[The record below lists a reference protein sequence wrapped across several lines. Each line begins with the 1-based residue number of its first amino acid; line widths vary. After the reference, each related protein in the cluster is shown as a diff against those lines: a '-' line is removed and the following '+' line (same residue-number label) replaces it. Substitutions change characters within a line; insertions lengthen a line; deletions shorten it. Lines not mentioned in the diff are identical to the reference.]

1 MLARFSPLFVIGAL
15 VALSESVSAGDAIPA
30 DSAAGEAVEIFRCD
44 FDNPWDVNFDG
55 WPDRWVRSTGPDF
68 PQYASIGIADDAA
81 SPGNP
86 CLKLAIDGASAGV
99 TSPPIPVLPRFSYTL
114 DLRLRA
120 EGIVH
125 SHVNVEVEFLDGKGN
140 SLQRISTQEITATE
154 GWTPVRLETMKPA
167 DVGIER
173 AVIRIVAVR
182 GERGD
187 LKGEVSIDQISL
199 ARLPSMDLA
208 ASDPL
213 HIYQKAEDVEISC
226 TLRGIRQ
233 QNPEID
239 FQLLDSVG
247 EPIKGA
253 HARQKLPGKL
263 IEENHRRVSTD
274 VEASALPAGY
284 EGTLHW
290 KPPISD
296 YGFYRVRVAMLDSEH
311 KGELEFQMITLAVM
325 PPLDGPR
332 GGEFGWTLPAAD
344 RPLSFDQLTQLLPR
358 LGVSWVKLPVWFPLE
373 DSTRGDRLI
382 QFADRLAA
390 SYIEVV
396 GLITDPHQQSK
407 PDEGSMDVAEL
418 FAGDPAGWLATF
430 DHVMTRLSLRVRCWQ
445 LGLDDDTSF
454 VGDTELANRVATIR
468 NTLFRFGQDVQ
479 LGINWRWATE
489 LPAGACDYAQMSTQP
504 ALSLAELRDALDS
517 STKSK
522 PWILIDTQ
530 SLAGKS
536 DGSASNDSEPLKPE
550 PQAIPADKQ
559 SASNLLS
566 PSRKNSAG
574 APAIAHRASYIDSTD
589 PDVSE
594 PIEPLTSSELQEA
607 RIRQLTQLM
616 ITAKI
621 HGASGIY
628 CPNPFAGESGLM
640 TIDGKPGEL
649 LLPWRTTASLLGGA
663 EYIGRLE
670 LANGSTNHVFVRHDR
685 QVVMVV
691 WNDNASAEHPI
702 EETLFLGDN
711 VQHLDI
717 WGRPIPIA
725 ADSNREVSLQVS
737 RLPTFVLG
745 LHEAI
750 TRWRINVAFE
760 AQRVPSVFG
769 VPHSNSLKLA
779 NHFGQGVGGT
789 VSIYVPDE
797 LNDRRGSG
805 VPNKRWSITPERGQF
820 VIKSAGTFELPLE
833 IKLDEATYGRQPVR
847 LDFELEADK
856 AYKFSVWRDLFV
868 GQDDI
873 DIRLTT
879 RIGDGGELIVEQ
891 WMANRASTPT
901 DFKCLLYAP
910 PNRRKRTQVFMLGS
924 EGDTKIYE
932 YAKGKELLGRE
943 LKLRAEE
950 INGARTMIYRFIAEP

>member
-1 MLARFSPLFVIGAL
+1 MFARFLPLL
-15 VALSESVSAGDAIPA
+15 VVCVFAASTNSVRAGDAIAA

-44 FDNPWDVNFDG
+44 FDDTWDVNFDG
-55 WPDRWVRSTGPDF
+55 WPDRWERSTGPDF

-99 TSPPIPVLPRFSYTL
+99 TSPPIHVLPRFSYTL

-120 EGIVH
+120 ENIVH
-125 SHVNVEVEFLDGKGN
+125 SRVIVEVEFLDAKGN
-140 SLQRISTQEITATE
+140 SLQRVSTQEIAATE
-154 GWTPVRLETMKPA
+154 GWIPVRLETMKPA
-167 DVGIER
+167 HIGIDR
-173 AVIRIVAVR
+173 AVIRTTVIR

-187 LKGEVSIDQISL
+187 LKGEVSIDQVSL
-199 ARLPSMDLA
+199 ARLPSMDIA

-213 HIYQKAEDVEISC
+213 HIYHAAEDVEITC

-233 QNPEID
+233 QNPEIE
-239 FQLLDSVG
+239 FQLLDSIG

-253 HARQKLPGKL
+253 QARQKLPGKL
-263 IEENHRRVSTD
+263 IEENHRRASTE
-274 VEASALPAGY
+274 VEQGSALPAGY
-284 EGTLHW
+284 EGTLSW

-296 YGFYRVRVAMLDSEH
+296 YGFYRVRVAMLDCEH
-311 KGELEFQMITLAVM
+311 KGELEFQTITLAVM

-344 RPLSFDQLTQLLPR
+344 RPLSFEQLTQLLPR
-358 LGVSWVKLPVWFPLE
+358 LGISWVKLPVWFSLE
-373 DSTRGDRLI
+373 DTTRGDRLI
-382 QFADRLAA
+382 QFVDRLAA
-390 SYIEVV
+390 SYVEVV
-396 GLITDPHQQSK
+396 GLITDPQRQIES
-407 PDEGSMDVAEL
+407 DEGPMNVAEL
-418 FAGDPAGWLATF
+418 FAGDPTGWLATF

-445 LGLDDDTSF
+445 LGVDDDTSF
-454 VGDTELANRVATIR
+454 VGDTDLATRIAAIR
-468 NTLFRFGQDVQ
+468 NSLFRFGQDVQ
-479 LGINWRWATE
+479 LGINWRWSTE
-489 LPAGACDYAQMSTQP
+489 LPPGACDFAQMSTQP
-504 ALSLAELRDALDS
+504 TLSLGQLREALAS
-517 STKSK
+517 KAKSN

-530 SLAGKS
+530 SLTGVFDGATSESSEALESELPAGNGTNSSVSPPASKS
-536 DGSASNDSEPLKPE
+536 TGQPAITRPASSIESIAREEPE
-550 PQAIPADKQ
+550 PAK
-559 SASNLLS
+559 
-566 PSRKNSAG
+566 
-574 APAIAHRASYIDSTD
+574 
-589 PDVSE
+589 
-594 PIEPLTSSELQEA
+594 PLTPAELQEA

-621 HGASGIY
+621 HGATGIY
-628 CPNPFAGESGLM
+628 CPNPFAGASGLM
-640 TIDGKPGEL
+640 TSDGKPGEL

-663 EYIGRLE
+663 EYLGRLE

-685 QVVMVV
+685 QVVMVL
-691 WNDNASAEHPI
+691 WNDNATPEHPV

-717 WGRPIPIA
+717 WGRPIPLTA
-725 ADSNREVSLQVS
+725 GNDSEVSLQVN
-737 RLPTFVLG
+737 RLPTYVLG

-750 TRWRINVAFE
+750 TRWRIDVAFE

-789 VSIYVPDE
+789 ISIYLPDE
-797 LNDRRGSG
+797 LSDRRGAG
-805 VPNKRWSITPERGQF
+805 APNKRWSITPERGQF
-820 VIKSAGTFELPLE
+820 VIKSDGTFQLPLE

-856 AYKFSVWRDLFV
+856 AYRFSVWRDLFV
-868 GQDDI
+868 GQEDI

-879 RIGDGGELIVEQ
+879 RLGDAGELIVEQ
-891 WMANRASTPT
+891 WMANRAPTPT

-910 PNRRKRTQVFMLGS
+910 PNRRKRTQVFMLGP